1 MEKEIVSF
9 SRGGA
14 TLTARISCE
23 IDHHTAGRLRS
34 RIDRALFDERP
45 KALLLDFSDVR
56 FMDSSGI
63 ALILGRVE
71 CAEAVGARVHLDGLS
86 PTLFKLVRL
95 SGIEKI
101 RNLTVTPEVRS

>member
-9 SRGGA
+9 SQMNS
-14 TLTARISCE
+14 TLTARINCE
-23 IDHHTAGRLRS
+23 IDHHTASRLRA
-34 RIDRALFDERP
+34 RIDREMFAVRP
-45 KALLLDFSDVR
+45 QVLCLDFADVR

-71 CAEAVGARVHLDGLS
+71 TASAVEARVHLDGLS
-86 PTLFKLVRL
+86 VALFKLVRL

-101 RNLTVTPEVRS
+101 KNLTASPAV

>member
-1 MEKEIVSF
+1 MEKEIITF
-9 SRGGA
+9 SRSGPS
-14 TLTARISCE
+14 LVARLNCE

-34 RIDRALFDERP
+34 RIDRELFVERP
-45 KALLLDFSDVR
+45 KVLRLDFYDVR

-71 CAEAVGARVHLDGLS
+71 SAGAVGAKVHLEGLS

-95 SGIEKI
+95 SGIERIK
-101 RNLTVTPEVRS
+101 NLTVSP